1 MKQMET
7 DLVVIGGGTGG
18 LAAGLTAMQNGL
30 KKLILLEKRINYG
43 GNSSLAGGFLFGAES
58 RLQKKTS
65 KLVYKDEV
73 CRRTLANNHY
83 DRVNPRQIRA
93 LINST
98 GEMIDWLE
106 DQGVV
111 FKTQTFMEGT
121 HQIKGKFTEEIEKRS
136 MGVIQQYSLVME
148 ILANKITEKGGQ
160 ILLRTAAKKILRDE
174 KGKISGVVAATR
186 DGEEISIKCKSVILA
201 PGGFTGNRELL
212 MKYFGYDD
220 FATEAMPLMGDGIK
234 MAEDAGAY
242 MEEYATMCAHGVQ
255 PKYVSLETIKNQPN
269 RHILSGP
276 MSVWVNSKG
285 QRFIGTGSATGQMIA
300 AAKLILRQP
309 GKVAYSII
317 DEKILEAPM
326 PHELAG
332 MPGGEI
338 YDDAK
343 QNAVRLRK
351 ELQEVAK
358 GGKYVYI
365 SDSWDDIAKYVG
377 AVPRIL
383 RATIDEYNAYCD
395 SGLDPIFGREKQ
407 CLMPLRNP
415 PYYAIKLQ
423 PGIVEAIGPVRVN
436 EYMEVL
442 DKQEDPIPGFYAVGA
457 ITSGWCGQ
465 DYDIGGSNLGFATAG
480 GRIAG
485 EKAVK
490 YLTKK

>member
-1 MKQMET
+1 
-7 DLVVIGGGTGG
+7 
-18 LAAGLTAMQNGL
+18 
-30 KKLILLEKRINYG
+30 
-43 GNSSLAGGFLFGAES
+43 
-58 RLQKKTS
+58 
-65 KLVYKDEV
+65 
-73 CRRTLANNHY
+73 
-83 DRVNPRQIRA
+83 
-93 LINST
+93 
-98 GEMIDWLE
+98 
-106 DQGVV
+106 
-111 FKTQTFMEGT
+111 
-121 HQIKGKFTEEIEKRS
+121 
-136 MGVIQQYSLVME
+136 
-148 ILANKITEKGGQ
+148 
-160 ILLRTAAKKILRDE
+160 
-174 KGKISGVVAATR
+174 
-186 DGEEISIKCKSVILA
+186 
-201 PGGFTGNRELL
+201 
-212 MKYFGYDD
+212 
-220 FATEAMPLMGDGIK
+220 
-234 MAEDAGAY
+234 
-242 MEEYATMCAHGVQ
+242 
-255 PKYVSLETIKNQPN
+255 
-269 RHILSGP
+269 
-276 MSVWVNSKG
+276 
-285 QRFIGTGSATGQMIA
+285 
-300 AAKLILRQP
+300 
-309 GKVAYSII
+309 
-317 DEKILEAPM
+317 
-326 PHELAG
+326 

-351 ELQEVAK
+351 ELQEIAK